1 MDNLVIPEKIYEEL
15 IRHCREEAPYEA
27 CGILAGRGIGV
38 TVAYRMTNA
47 ERSSVS
53 YIMDSGEQFRVMK
66 EMRAENLSMLAIYHS
81 HPSSPAY
88 PSSKDVSLAF
98 YEDALY
104 IIVSLAEEEP
114 VVKCFRIS
122 NGEIRE
128 RGIIINR
135 T

>member
-1 MDNLVIPEKIYEEL
+1 MDNLVIPEKIYEEF

-27 CGILAGRGIGV
+27 CGILAGRGREV

-53 YIMDSGEQFRVMK
+53 YMMDSGEQFRAMK

-122 NGEIRE
+122 NKEMIE
-128 RGIIINR
+128 RGIIISR

>member
-1 MDNLVIPEKIYEEL
+1 MENLVIPEKIYEEL

-27 CGILAGRGIGV
+27 CGILAGRGREV

-81 HPSSPAY
+81 HSSSPAY

-98 YEDALY
+98 YEDAVY
-104 IIVSLAEEEP
+104 IIVSLAGEEP
-114 VVKCFRIS
+114 VVKAFRI
-122 NGEIRE
+122 NNREITE
-128 RGIIINR
+128 TGIIIGR
-135 T
+135 A